1 MSTSSHFDKMAQT
14 TLRDDTSE
22 TILTNRNADNGRNT
36 STQNGNA
43 THTNN
48 HADASTKRPTSVFM
62 KLKTYLL
69 ALRPWSLSASLV
81 PTLLGLA
88 LAYRSSTPH
97 DYYFVTVILVL
108 FTVITVHLA
117 GNVVNTY
124 FDYVKGIDNRRSDDR
139 TLVDHILSKEEV
151 YTQQYLLCYFDLM
164 ANKSFLPSTCS
175 RVDQT
180 LSLNVTNSFCSQIT
194 TLGAILY
201 SISCGGFILL
211 SALCPAKPEHL
222 AFLYFCG
229 LSSSFLY
236 TGGIGFKYIALGDL
250 LVLSIF
256 GPISVL
262 YAFFAMT
269 GRWEWSTIYFAIP
282 LALNTE
288 AIVHSNNAR
297 DAESDKAAGIVTLAI
312 IIGRS
317 ASHVLYAILL
327 FTPYI
332 IFVVLTL
339 KHSIWFVL
347 PLVTLP
353 QAFKIE
359 KFFRSEATM
368 RTVPKETA
376 KLNFY
381 FGILYVIACCGA
393 TQLPGLSV
401 ERY

>member
-1 MSTSSHFDKMAQT
+1 
-14 TLRDDTSE
+14 
-22 TILTNRNADNGRNT
+22 
-36 STQNGNA
+36 
-43 THTNN
+43 
-48 HADASTKRPTSVFM
+48 
-62 KLKTYLL
+62 
-69 ALRPWSLSASLV
+69 
-81 PTLLGLA
+81 
-88 LAYRSSTPH
+88 
-97 DYYFVTVILVL
+97 
-108 FTVITVHLA
+108 
-117 GNVVNTY
+117 
-124 FDYVKGIDNRRSDDR
+124 
-139 TLVDHILSKEEV
+139 
-151 YTQQYLLCYFDLM
+151 
-164 ANKSFLPSTCS
+164 
-175 RVDQT
+175 
-180 LSLNVTNSFCSQIT
+180 
-194 TLGAILY
+194 
-201 SISCGGFILL
+201 
-211 SALCPAKPEHL
+211 
-222 AFLYFCG
+222 
-229 LSSSFLY
+229 
-236 TGGIGFKYIALGDL
+236 
-250 LVLSIF
+250 
-256 GPISVL
+256 
-262 YAFFAMT
+262 MT

-401 ERY
+401 ERN